1 MTREPKSLE
10 HIFSKVIK
18 AYCCANHLRRE
29 KRKIMRRKAAL
40 ESNFSVLR
48 RTVEGV
54 TEVVGFMVLVSFYM
68 SIVMF

>member
-1 MTREPKSLE
+1 M
-10 HIFSKVIK
+10 
-18 AYCCANHLRRE
+18 RE

-54 TEVVGFMVLVSFYM
+54 TEVVGFMVLVLFYV